1 MTYNNWF
8 TKINGSSITSIFELF
23 PSSFYSELY
32 SRSRDISLSLLNP
45 SYTTYFKTPSFSQ
58 PFLCSHSTLT
68 SSKTSFRTP
77 IRYDY
82 ILSTVTNNSESRFT
96 KLSPA
101 LYLKN
106 TESTLT
112 RDFDNSLPNYP
123 NVEVYCYLVDSN
135 SSVKYLIPS
144 KNKGILSSTYSNSST
159 KTLISSSWGL
169 ILACSLNKPEL
180 VVSQLIELLQISS
193 SKSLITFQENRFRFS
208 PPISSGL
215 SSLDPSDTSS
225 DFSFYENALLG
236 LSISKA
242 LHYLTNINYFSN
254 LISNFYVDCLN
265 LCKAFCYITCNSFD
279 YSTGFCCENYT
290 NGEVDLFSTSFKTS
304 VIASLLFNYYLQ
316 LDYDSTIH
324 EKAARLFVSFN
335 NLPELP
341 DNLFYSLF
349 TESSS
354 LTICTYK
361 FWWHCQFSPTTSLSL
376 ISFYSKNR
384 LNSTTYSDDD
394 FLIASLINLYS
405 FNNRPSWTV
414 QLLETFY
421 KQSIFNEVTS
431 QPIYNIVPLSCF
443 HFKSDLVTP
452 SAFDTF
458 ALEAEAFCSYS
469 KDLIISFLPEGVE
482 WSNPDKEEDKSTSIG
497 SLIYTYSQC
506 YFNFFIVYSLLR
518 LPIFYS
524 SGFLLRILINLW
536 LPIANFL
543 PEYIIKPIINT
554 LLDPFIKEFIQFPL
568 TSSHQDFLLNKLN
581 FLLKQNFSVQYNST
595 PYYLSLKDLNS
606 STYSDKS
613 IYTGLVN
620 RLDYRN
626 KVLYEDQ
633 YTAIAFYPKENT
645 ITTDSITK
653 KYNSLAERTTPGF
666 PVDSNSTGTVFS
678 NDKYVYPVSEFL
690 PLMPLHS
697 NTYCP
702 TGYTFITNLI
712 MPVGVWSPLYS
723 NYNLSFKLND
733 LFICCLGPLNISSNI
748 KVCKS
753 SVCKITII

>member
-1 MTYNNWF
+1 MNYNNWF
-8 TKINGSSITSIFELF
+8 TKIKGSSITSIFELF

-45 SYTTYFKTPSFSQ
+45 NYATYFKTPSFSQ
-58 PFLCSHSTLT
+58 PPLCSHSILT
-68 SSKTSFRTP
+68 SSKISFKAP
-77 IRYDY
+77 IYYDY
-82 ILSTVTNNSESRFT
+82 ILSTVKDNSESRFT
-96 KLSPA
+96 KLKPA
-101 LYLKN
+101 LYLKS
-106 TESTLT
+106 TESTFT
-112 RDFDNSLPNYP
+112 RDFDNFLPNYP
-123 NVEVYCYLVDSN
+123 NVEVYSYLVDN
-135 SSVKYLIPS
+135 ASSVKYIIPS
-144 KNKGILSSTYSNSST
+144 NNKGTLSSLYSNSST
-159 KTLISSSWGL
+159 KTIISSSWGL
-169 ILACSLNKPEL
+169 ILSCSFNKPEL
-180 VVSQLIELLQISS
+180 VVSQLIELLQLCS
-193 SKSLITFQENRFRFS
+193 SKSLITFQENRFRFY

-215 SSLDPSDTSS
+215 SSLDPLNTSS

-279 YSTGFCCENYT
+279 YSTGFCCQDYI

-304 VIASLLFNYYLQ
+304 VIASLLFNSYLQ
-316 LDYDSTIH
+316 LDYDSVIH
-324 EKAARLFVSFN
+324 EKAARLFVSIH

-341 DNLFYSLF
+341 DNLRYSLF
-349 TESSS
+349 IESSS

-361 FWWHCQFSPTTSLSL
+361 FWWHCQFYPTTSLNL
-376 ISFYSKNR
+376 ISFYNKNR
-384 LNSTTYSDDD
+384 VNSTNYSDDD

-405 FNNRPSWTV
+405 FTNRPFWSV

-443 HFKSDLVTP
+443 HLKSDLVTP

-458 ALEAEAFCSYS
+458 ALEAEAFCSYA
-469 KDLIISFLPEGVE
+469 KDLIISFLPEGIE
-482 WSNPDKEEDKSTSIG
+482 WSNPNKEEDKSTSIG
-497 SLIYTYSQC
+497 SLVYTYSQS

-518 LPIFYS
+518 LPIFSS

-543 PEYIIKPIINT
+543 PEYTIKPIINT
-554 LLDPFIKEFIQFPL
+554 LLDPFIKESLQFPFS
-568 TSSHQDFLLNKLN
+568 SSHKDFLLNKLN
-581 FLLKQNFSVQYNST
+581 FLLRQNFYIQYPPVPS
-595 PYYLSLKDLNS
+595 YLSLKDLNS

-620 RLDYRN
+620 KLNYEDG
-626 KVLYEDQ
+626 VLYDDQ

-653 KYNSLAERTTPGF
+653 TYNSLSERITPGF
-666 PVDSNSTGTVFS
+666 PVDSPLPGTVFS
-678 NDKYVYPVSEFL
+678 NDKHVYPVSNFL
-690 PLMPLHS
+690 SLMPLHS

-702 TGYTFITNLI
+702 SGYTFITNLI

-723 NYNLSFKLND
+723 NYNLSFTLNN
-733 LFICCLGPLNISSNI
+733 LFVCCLGPLNISSNI
-748 KVCKS
+748 KVCKN
-753 SVCKITII
+753 SVCKTTII